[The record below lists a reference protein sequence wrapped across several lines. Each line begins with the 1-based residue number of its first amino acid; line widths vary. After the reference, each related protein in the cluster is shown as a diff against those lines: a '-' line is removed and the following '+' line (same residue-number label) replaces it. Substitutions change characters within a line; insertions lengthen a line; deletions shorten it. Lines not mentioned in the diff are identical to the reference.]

1 MKFRVLTNQDIDDII
16 ERIIKREGGARV
28 TNHRNDPGGWTKF
41 GITAGTLG
49 DWLKLGR
56 DATEAEVR
64 ALTLAEAIK
73 IYRRKY
79 YEHFRIG
86 RLPADLQ
93 EPVMDACVTSGS
105 HGIKILQ
112 RLLNKLLTIDDLPL
126 LAVDGGLGNK
136 TLDQVAVYYSRE
148 PVLFR
153 DFYSLSRI
161 GFFLYIANRN
171 AKLRV
176 FIKGWITKRGN
187 VFITKPRRFKMAR
200 VKQLYDWG

>member
-1 MKFRVLTNQDIDDII
+1 MAFKVLTKADVDAII
-16 ERIIKREGGARV
+16 ARIIQREGGSRV

-49 DWLKLGR
+49 DWLELGR
-56 DATEAEVR
+56 DATEAEIR
-64 ALTLAEAIK
+64 ALTQAEAIK

-79 YEHFRIG
+79 YEHFRIA

-112 RLLNKLLTIDDLPL
+112 RFLNQLLTTDGETL
-126 LAVDGGLGNK
+126 LKVDGGLGPN
-136 TLDQVAVYYSRE
+136 TLDQVAVYYSLE
-148 PVLFR
+148 PVLFC

-161 GFFLYIANRN
+161 GFFLYIADHN
-171 AKLRV
+171 ADLRV

-187 VFITKPRRFKMAR
+187 PFITKQRRFKMANL
-200 VKQLYDWG
+200 KKLYDWG